1 MLILYLLIAIGGYAV
16 YGERVLPNV
25 ALSMSATPLTLAA
38 NVLMAIHL
46 LSAFIIIINPVC
58 QEVEE
63 LYNVPRGRYQVSLQ
77 KYCQERQNFKSY
89 CDLAKNPSPLFSST
103 FGQ

>member
-1 MLILYLLIAIGGYAV
+1 MLLNVWGYPFLVLNQNIFFSLFHLLPSPAVLILYLMVAVGGYAV

-25 ALSMSATPLTLAA
+25 ALSMAATPLTLAA

-58 QEVEE
+58 QEIEE
-63 LYNVPRGRYQVSLQ
+63 LYSVPRGR
-77 KYCQERQNFKSY
+77 FKT
-89 CDLAKNPSPLFSST
+89 L
-103 FGQ
+103 